1 MQRIDLDLPGAA
13 YPIFVGHDILGALGT
28 RCRDLALGRRVALVT
43 DEVVAAHYLQPAAA
57 SLRAAKF
64 EVLEIV
70 YAGGEDAK
78 TLGGADGLF
87 APMIE
92 AGLDRGAWVAALGGG
107 VVGDMAG
114 FVAATY
120 LRGVPYVQ
128 VPTTIVAQVDSS
140 IGGKTGVNHALGKNL
155 IGTFHQPRLVLAD
168 THALRS
174 LPRRERVAGLAE
186 VVKHGL
192 IRDAALFA
200 FLEERLED
208 VVDMALAPET
218 LDWLIARNVE
228 IKAEVVAA
236 DEKEQGL
243 RAILNYG
250 HTIGHAIEA
259 ATDYGRYRHG
269 EAVILGLIAAG
280 EIACRAGFWPDAE
293 RQRQDALLA
302 RLGMPKGLAEVETER
317 ILACAKADKKRVDG
331 RLRFVLGR
339 RIGQV
344 EIAEGIADEMVGAAI
359 EYVQQCSGGDLACDS
374 TSFRT
379 GSRVRGNDAS

>member
-1 MQRIDLDLPGAA
+1 MQRIDLDIPGAA
-13 YPIFVGHDILGALGT
+13 YPIFVGHDILGELGP
-28 RCRDLALGRRVALVT
+28 RCRDLALGRQVALVS
-43 DEVVAAHYLQPAAA
+43 DEVVAARYLQPAAA
-57 SLRAAKF
+57 SLRAAGF

-70 YAGGEDAK
+70 YAGGEGAK
-78 TLGGADGLF
+78 TLRGAEGIF
-87 APMIE
+87 TPMIE
-92 AGLDRGAWVAALGGG
+92 AEFDRGAWIAALGGG

-128 VPTTIVAQVDSS
+128 VPTTILAQVDSS

-155 IGTFHQPRLVLAD
+155 IGAFHQPRLVLID
-168 THALRS
+168 TAVLRS
-174 LPRRERVAGLAE
+174 LPRREVVVGMAE
-186 VVKHGL
+186 VVKHAL

-200 FLEERLED
+200 FLEEHLEE
-208 VVDMALAPET
+208 VVDMTLAPET
-218 LDWLIARNVE
+218 LDWLIGRNVE

-250 HTIGHAIEA
+250 HTIGQAIEA

-280 EIACRAGFWPDAE
+280 EIACREGFWPEAE
-293 RQRQDALLA
+293 RQRQDALLE
-302 RLGMPKGLAEVETER
+302 RLGVPGGLAAVDTER
-317 ILACAKADKKRVDG
+317 ILARTKADKKRADG

-339 RIGQV
+339 RIGEV
-344 EIAEGIADEMVGAAI
+344 EVVEGITDATVRAAI
-359 EYVQQCSGGDLACDS
+359 EYAQRFCEG
-374 TSFRT
+374 
-379 GSRVRGNDAS
+379 

>member
-1 MQRIDLDLPGAA
+1 MQRIDLEIPGAA
-13 YPIFVGHDILGALGT
+13 YPIFVGHDILGELGP
-28 RCRDLALGRRVALVT
+28 RCRDLALGRQVALVS
-43 DEVVAAHYLQPAAA
+43 DETVAARYLQPVAA
-57 SLRAAKF
+57 SLRAAGF

-70 YAGGEDAK
+70 YAGGEEAK
-78 TLGGADGLF
+78 NLHGAEGIF
-87 APMIE
+87 TQMIE
-92 AGLDRGAWVAALGGG
+92 AEFDRGAWVVALGGG

-114 FVAATY
+114 FVASTY

-168 THALRS
+168 TNALHS
-174 LPRRERVAGLAE
+174 LPRRERVAGMAE

-200 FLEERLED
+200 FLEEHLEE
-208 VVDMALAPET
+208 VVDMALVPET
-218 LDWLIARNVE
+218 LDWLIGRNVE
-228 IKAEVVAA
+228 IKVEVVAA

-269 EAVILGLIAAG
+269 EAVIFGLIAAG
-280 EIACRAGFWPDAE
+280 EIACREGLWPEAE
-293 RQRQDALLA
+293 RRRQDALLA
-302 RLGMPKGLAEVETER
+302 RLGVPGGLAAVDTER
-317 ILACAKADKKRVDG
+317 ILVCAYADKKRVDG

-339 RIGQV
+339 RIGEV
-344 EIAEGIADEMVGAAI
+344 EVVEGITDATVRSAI
-359 EYVQQCSGGDLACDS
+359 EYAQQCSGRDPA
-374 TSFRT
+374 
-379 GSRVRGNDAS
+379 

>member
-1 MQRIDLDLPGAA
+1 MQRIDLEIPGAA
-13 YPIFVGHDILGALGT
+13 YPIFVGHDILGELGP
-28 RCRDLALGRRVALVT
+28 RCHDLALGRQVALVS
-43 DEVVAAHYLQPAAA
+43 DETVAARYLQPAAA
-57 SLRAAKF
+57 SLRAAGF

-70 YAGGEDAK
+70 YAGGEEAK
-78 TLGGADGLF
+78 NLHGAEGIF
-87 APMIE
+87 TQMIE
-92 AGLDRGAWVAALGGG
+92 AEFDRGAWVVALGGG

-114 FVAATY
+114 FVASTY

-168 THALRS
+168 TNALHS
-174 LPRRERVAGLAE
+174 LPRRERVAGMAE

-200 FLEERLED
+200 FLEEHLEE
-208 VVDMALAPET
+208 VVDMALVPET
-218 LDWLIARNVE
+218 LDWLIGRNVE

-269 EAVILGLIAAG
+269 GGGDFGLDRRGRNRLPRGLVARGRKAAAG
-280 EIACRAGFWPDAE
+280 RIASEVGGAWGIGCSGYGADFGLCQGRQKASRWAAAVRAGS
-293 RQRQDALLA
+293 
-302 RLGMPKGLAEVETER
+302 
-317 ILACAKADKKRVDG
+317 ADRGGGGRGRNNRCDG
-331 RLRFVLGR
+331 
-339 RIGQV
+339 
-344 EIAEGIADEMVGAAI
+344 AVGH
-359 EYVQQCSGGDLACDS
+359 
-374 TSFRT
+374 
-379 GSRVRGNDAS
+379 

>member
-13 YPIFVGHDILGALGT
+13 YPIFVGHDILEELGT
-28 RCRDLALGRRVALVT
+28 RCRDLALGRHVALVT
-43 DEVVAAHYLQPAAA
+43 DEVVAARYLQPVAA
-57 SLRAAKF
+57 SLRAAEF

-70 YAGGEDAK
+70 YAGGEEAK
-78 TLGGADGLF
+78 NLRGAEGIF
-87 APMIE
+87 AQMIE
-92 AGLDRGAWVAALGGG
+92 AELDRGAWVVALGGG

-114 FVAATY
+114 FVASTY

-168 THALRS
+168 TNALRS
-174 LPRRERVAGLAE
+174 LPRRERVAGMAE

-200 FLEERLED
+200 FLEDRLEE

-218 LDWLIARNVE
+218 LDWLIGRNVE
-228 IKAEVVAA
+228 IKAEVVAI

-250 HTIGHAIEA
+250 HTLGHAIEA

-280 EIACRAGFWPDAE
+280 EIACREGFWPEAE

-302 RLGMPKGLAEVETER
+302 RLGVPTGLAEVETER
-317 ILACAKADKKRVDG
+317 ILACAKADKKRVDE

-339 RIGQV
+339 RIGKV
-344 EIAEGIADEMVGAAI
+344 EIAEGVTDATVCAAI
-359 EYVQQCSGGDLACDS
+359 EYVQQHSKRDLA
-374 TSFRT
+374 
-379 GSRVRGNDAS
+379 

>member
-1 MQRIDLDLPGAA
+1 MQKIDLDIPGAA
-13 YPIFVGHDILGALGT
+13 YPIFVGHDILGELGP
-28 RCRDLALGRRVALVT
+28 RCRDLALGRQVALVS
-43 DEVVAAHYLQPAAA
+43 DEIVAARYLQPVAE
-57 SLRAAKF
+57 SLRAAGF

-70 YAGGEDAK
+70 YAGGEEAK
-78 TLGGADGLF
+78 NLHGAEGIF
-87 APMIE
+87 TQMIE
-92 AGLDRGAWVAALGGG
+92 AEFDRGAWVVALGGG

-114 FVAATY
+114 FVASTY

-155 IGTFHQPRLVLAD
+155 IGIFHQPRLVLAD
-168 THALRS
+168 TNALHS
-174 LPRRERVAGLAE
+174 LPKRERVAGMAE

-192 IRDAALFA
+192 IRDAELFA
-200 FLEERLED
+200 FLEEHLEE

-218 LDWLIARNVE
+218 LDWLIGRNVE

-269 EAVILGLIAAG
+269 EAIILGLIAAG
-280 EIACRAGFWPDAE
+280 EIACREGFWPEAE
-293 RQRQDALLA
+293 RQRQDALLE
-302 RLGMPKGLAEVETER
+302 RLGVPEGLAEVDAGR
-317 ILACAKADKKRVDG
+317 ILTCAKADKKRVDG
-331 RLRFVLGR
+331 QLRFVLGR
-339 RIGQV
+339 RIGEV
-344 EIAEGIADEMVGAAI
+344 EVVEGITDDTVRAAI
-359 EYVQQCSGGDLACDS
+359 AYAQRFGEE
-374 TSFRT
+374 
-379 GSRVRGNDAS
+379 

>member
-1 MQRIDLDLPGAA
+1 MQRIDLDIPGAA
-13 YPIFVGHDILGALGT
+13 YPIFVGHNILGELGP
-28 RCRDLALGRRVALVT
+28 RCRDLALGRQVALVS

-57 SLRAAKF
+57 SLRAAGF

-70 YAGGEDAK
+70 YAGGEEAK
-78 TLGGADGLF
+78 NLHGAEEIF
-87 APMIE
+87 TQMIA
-92 AGLDRGAWVAALGGG
+92 AGFDRGDWVVALGGG

-114 FVAATY
+114 FVASTY

-155 IGTFHQPRLVLAD
+155 IGTFHQPRLVLVD
-168 THALRS
+168 TNALHS
-174 LPRRERVAGLAE
+174 LPRRERVAGMAE

-200 FLEERLED
+200 FLEEHLEE
-208 VVDMALAPET
+208 VVDMALVPET
-218 LDWLIARNVE
+218 LDWLIGRNVE

-269 EAVILGLIAAG
+269 EAIILGLIAAG
-280 EIACRAGFWPDAE
+280 EIACREGFWPEAE
-293 RQRQDALLA
+293 RQRQDALLE
-302 RLGMPKGLAEVETER
+302 RLGVPRGLAEVEAER
-317 ILACAKADKKRVDG
+317 ILVCAKADKKRVDG
-331 RLRFVLGR
+331 QLRFVLGR
-339 RIGQV
+339 RIGEV
-344 EIAEGIADEMVGAAI
+344 EVVEGITDDTVRAAI
-359 EYVQQCSGGDLACDS
+359 AYAQRFCEA
-374 TSFRT
+374 
-379 GSRVRGNDAS
+379 

>member
-1 MQRIDLDLPGAA
+1 MQRIDLDIPGAA
-13 YPIFVGHDILGALGT
+13 YPIFVGHDILGELGP
-28 RCRDLALGRRVALVT
+28 RCRDLALGRQVALVS
-43 DEVVAAHYLQPAAA
+43 DEIVAARYLQPAAE
-57 SLRAAKF
+57 SLCAAGF

-70 YAGGEDAK
+70 YAGGEEAK
-78 TLGGADGLF
+78 NLHGAEGIF
-87 APMIE
+87 TQMIA
-92 AGLDRGAWVAALGGG
+92 AGFDRGAWVVALGGG

-114 FVAATY
+114 FVASTY

-168 THALRS
+168 TNALHS
-174 LPRRERVAGLAE
+174 LPKRERVAGMAE

-192 IRDAALFA
+192 IRDAELFA
-200 FLEERLED
+200 FLEEHLEE
-208 VVDMALAPET
+208 VVDMALVPEI
-218 LDWLIARNVE
+218 LDWLIGRNVE

-269 EAVILGLIAAG
+269 EAIILGLIAAG
-280 EIACRAGFWPDAE
+280 EIACREGFWPEAE
-293 RQRQDALLA
+293 RQRQDALLE
-302 RLGMPKGLAEVETER
+302 RLGVPEGLAEVEAER
-317 ILACAKADKKRVDG
+317 ILTCAKADKKRVDG

-339 RIGQV
+339 RIGEV
-344 EIAEGIADEMVGAAI
+344 EVVEGITDDTVRAAI
-359 EYVQQCSGGDLACDS
+359 AYAQRFSEG
-374 TSFRT
+374 
-379 GSRVRGNDAS
+379 

>member
-1 MQRIDLDLPGAA
+1 MQRIDLDLVGAG
-13 YPIFVGHDILGALGT
+13 YPIFVGHDILGELGP
-28 RCRDLALGRRVALVT
+28 RCRDLALGRQVALVS
-43 DEVVAAHYLQPAAA
+43 DEVVAARYLQPAAA
-57 SLRAAKF
+57 SLRAAGF

-70 YAGGEDAK
+70 YAGGEEAK
-78 TLGGADGLF
+78 TLRGAEGIF
-87 APMIE
+87 TPMIE
-92 AGLDRGAWVAALGGG
+92 AEFDRGAWIAALGGG

-128 VPTTIVAQVDSS
+128 VPTTILAQVDSS

-155 IGTFHQPRLVLAD
+155 IGAFHQPRLVLID
-168 THALRS
+168 TAVLRS
-174 LPRRERVAGLAE
+174 LPRREVVVGMAE
-186 VVKHGL
+186 VVKHAL

-200 FLEERLED
+200 FLEEHLEE
-208 VVDMALAPET
+208 VVDMTLAPET
-218 LDWLIARNVE
+218 LDWLIGRNVE

-250 HTIGHAIEA
+250 HTIGQAIEA

-280 EIACRAGFWPDAE
+280 EIACREGFWPEGE
-293 RQRQDALLA
+293 RQRQDALLE
-302 RLGMPKGLAEVETER
+302 RLGVPRGLAEVEAER
-317 ILACAKADKKRVDG
+317 ILARTKADKKRADR

-339 RIGQV
+339 RIGEV
-344 EIAEGIADEMVGAAI
+344 EVVEGITDATVRAAI
-359 EYVQQCSGGDLACDS
+359 EYAQRFCKG
-374 TSFRT
+374 
-379 GSRVRGNDAS
+379 

>member
-28 RCRDLALGRRVALVT
+28 RCRALALGRHVALVT
-43 DEVVAAHYLQPAAA
+43 DEVVAARYLQPAAA
-57 SLRAAKF
+57 SLRTAEF

-70 YAGGEDAK
+70 YAGGEEAK
-78 TLGGADGLF
+78 TLRGAEGIF
-87 APMIE
+87 AQMIE
-92 AGLDRGAWVAALGGG
+92 AGLDRGAWVVALGGG

-114 FVAATY
+114 FVASTY

-168 THALRS
+168 TNALRS

-208 VVDMALAPET
+208 IVDMALAPET
-218 LDWLIARNVE
+218 LDWLIGRNVE
-228 IKAEVVAA
+228 IKAEVVAI

-280 EIACRAGFWPDAE
+280 EIACRAGFWPEAE

-302 RLGMPKGLAEVETER
+302 RLGVPTGLAEVETER
-317 ILACAKADKKRVDG
+317 ILVCAKADKKRVDE

-339 RIGQV
+339 RIGKV
-344 EIAEGIADEMVGAAI
+344 EIAEGITDATVCAAI
-359 EYVQQCSGGDLACDS
+359 EYVQQHSGRDLA
-374 TSFRT
+374 
-379 GSRVRGNDAS
+379 

>member
-1 MQRIDLDLPGAA
+1 MQRIDVAIPGAT
-13 YPIFVGHDILGALGT
+13 YPIFVGHDILGELGP
-28 RCRDLALGRRVALVT
+28 RCRDLALGRQVALVT
-43 DEVVAAHYLQPAAA
+43 DEGVAARYLQPAGE
-57 SLRAAKF
+57 SLRAAGF

-70 YAGGEDAK
+70 YDGGEEAK
-78 TLGGADGLF
+78 NLLGVEGLF
-87 APMIE
+87 AQLIE
-92 AGLDRGAWVAALGGG
+92 AEFDRGAWVVALGGG

-114 FVAATY
+114 FVASTY

-168 THALRS
+168 TKALHS

-200 FLEERLED
+200 FLEQHLEQI
-208 VVDMALAPET
+208 VDMTLAPET
-218 LDWLIARNVE
+218 LDWLIGCNVQ
-228 IKAEVVAA
+228 IKAAVVAA

-259 ATDYGRYRHG
+259 ATNYDRYRHG
-269 EAVILGLIAAG
+269 EAIILGLIAAG
-280 EIACRAGFWPDAE
+280 EIACREGLWAEAE
-293 RQRQDALLA
+293 RQRQDALLE
-302 RLGMPKGLAEVETER
+302 RLGVPEGLGEVEVER
-317 ILACAKADKKRVDG
+317 ILTCAKADKKRVDG

-344 EIAEGIADEMVGAAI
+344 EVVEGITDDTVRAAI
-359 EYVQQCSGGDLACDS
+359 EYVQQVGG
-374 TSFRT
+374 R
-379 GSRVRGNDAS
+379 R

>member
-1 MQRIDLDLPGAA
+1 MPGARRLRTCSGA
-13 YPIFVGHDILGALGT
+13 EEIFTQMI
-28 RCRDLALGRRVALVT
+28 
-43 DEVVAAHYLQPAAA
+43 AAG
-57 SLRAAKF
+57 F
-64 EVLEIV
+64 
-70 YAGGEDAK
+70 
-78 TLGGADGLF
+78 
-87 APMIE
+87 
-92 AGLDRGAWVAALGGG
+92 DRGDWVVALGGG

-114 FVAATY
+114 FVASTY

-168 THALRS
+168 TNALHS
-174 LPRRERVAGLAE
+174 LPRRERVAGMAE

-200 FLEERLED
+200 FLEEHLEE

-218 LDWLIARNVE
+218 LDWLIGRNVE

-259 ATDYGRYRHG
+259 ATDYSRYRHG
-269 EAVILGLIAAG
+269 EAIILGLIAAG
-280 EIACRAGFWPDAE
+280 EIACHEGFWPEEE
-293 RQRQDALLA
+293 RQRQDALLE
-302 RLGMPKGLAEVETER
+302 RLGVPEGISR
-317 ILACAKADKKRVDG
+317 GGGGADFGSVPRPTRSG
-331 RLRFVLGR
+331 WMGSCGSCWGGGLGR
-339 RIGQV
+339 WRLWR
-344 EIAEGIADEMVGAAI
+344 E
-359 EYVQQCSGGDLACDS
+359 
-374 TSFRT
+374 
-379 GSRVRGNDAS
+379 